1 MPGEPTLVHL
11 LARAAGARPS
21 AEAVIAGDRRVTYDQ
36 LWNQARR
43 AAGFLSGQ
51 ALRAGDRVCL
61 LMRNSPEYVACYYG
75 VLAAGGVVVPLNQ
88 EAKARDLAVWV
99 RHAAAGWVIADGT
112 HPEREAL
119 AAQLGSDAPVI
130 PAADVLAGEPAAVDP
145 DQTAPASADDLASI
159 IYTSGTTGDPKGV
172 MLSHGNLASNV
183 LAIVQYLRL
192 TASDRVLAALP
203 FFYSYGNSVLHTHLA
218 VGATVVLE
226 AGMMYPQRIVET
238 MRKERVTGFSG
249 VPWMFV
255 LLLDRTA
262 FGTMRADLPALRY
275 FTQAGAAMA
284 AGDIARVR
292 AAFPDVEFFVMYG
305 QTEATARLTY
315 VPPSDVN
322 QRVGSAGQPIPGV
335 RLEVRRPD
343 GSIASPGEAGEVH
356 AAGPNVMLGYWN
368 AAEATAAAIATDSGG
383 RWLRTGDIGHRDAD
397 GYLFLVGR
405 SSEIIKTGAHR
416 VSPAEI
422 EEVVLR
428 LAGVAEAGACGV
440 PDDQLGEAIQVVVV
454 PEPGV
459 TLTERD
465 VLAHC
470 RRELSLY
477 KMPKRVRFSAALPRT
492 TSGKIRRK
500 ALADLTNLEAVPWAH

>member
-1 MPGEPTLVHL
+1 MSSAPTLVHF
-11 LARAAGARPS
+11 LARAVATRPS
-21 AEAVIAGDRRVTYDQ
+21 AEAIVSGDRRVSYEE
-36 LWNQARR
+36 LWSAVRR
-43 AAGFLSGQ
+43 AVGV
-51 ALRAGDRVCL
+51 LRAQGLGTGDRVCL
-61 LMRNSPEYVACYYG
+61 LMRNSPDYVACYYA
-75 VLAAGGVVVPLNQ
+75 VLACGAVVVPLNQ

-99 RHAAAGWVIADGT
+99 RHASARWVIADAR
-112 HPEREAL
+112 HPERAAL
-119 AAQLGSDAPVI
+119 AAALAEEATLM
-130 PAADVLAGEPAAVDP
+130 PATEAMAGEPAVIDP
-145 DQTAPASADDLASI
+145 DRTAPAGGDALASI
-159 IYTSGTTGDPKGV
+159 IYTSGTTGEPKGV

-183 LAIVQYLRL
+183 LAIVQYLKL
-192 TASDRVLAALP
+192 TAADRVLAALP
-203 FFYSYGNSVLHTHLA
+203 FFYSYGNSVLHTHLS
-218 VGATVVLE
+218 VGATLVLE
-226 AGMMYPQRIVET
+226 SGMMYPQRIVET
-238 MRKERVTGFSG
+238 MRNEHVTGFSG

-255 LLLDRTA
+255 LLLERTA
-262 FGTMRADLPALRY
+262 FGTMRADLSALRY

-284 AGDIARVR
+284 PRDIARVR
-292 AAFPDVEFFVMYG
+292 AAYPDVEFYVMYG

-315 VPPSDVN
+315 LPPADLG
-322 QRVGSAGQPIPGV
+322 RIADSAGQPIPGV

-343 GSIASPGEAGEVH
+343 GSMASPGESGEVH

-368 AAEATAAAIATDSGG
+368 APAATEAAIADEPAG
-383 RWLRTGDIGHRDAD
+383 RWLRTGDIGFRDAD

-422 EEVVLR
+422 EEAVLR
-428 LAGVAEAGACGV
+428 LDGVAEAGACGV

-454 PEPGV
+454 PKPGV

-477 KMPKRVRFSAALPRT
+477 KLPKRVRFSAGLPRT
-492 TSGKIRRK
+492 TSGKLRRK